1 MTSYHQLTLSWI
13 GVNPDGEWT
22 SEEQSI
28 MDKMLIRDCANAAT
42 ECNAAV
48 WISENGHIWEDDE
61 VPLGAVIPAKLAR
74 ELIEEGRLNHP
85 PLASITVLA

>member
-13 GVNPDGEWT
+13 GNYRDMT
-22 SEEQSI
+22 REEIREQ
-28 MDKMLIRDCANAAT
+28 DQLLIRGSAEAAT
-42 ECNAAV
+42 RCNAVV
-48 WISENGHIWEDDE
+48 WISERGDGFYGDDE
-61 VPLGAVIPAKLAR
+61 EPLGAVIPAKLAR